1 WQALN
6 ELGYRPP
13 DTQAN
18 FVWLPLGEQTQAF
31 ADACEA
37 QALSVRAFAPEG
49 VRVTVGEV
57 EANDRLI
64 QIATDFAQQLAD
76 WVIART
82 VSYRL
87 LNRQQRQGSPQPLKP
102 QLRR

>member
-1 WQALN
+1 LN

-18 FVWLPLGEQTQAF
+18 FVWMPLGEQTQAF

-49 VRVTVGEV
+49 VRVTVGDV

-64 QIATDFAQQLAD
+64 QIATDFAQQLANSA
-76 WVIART
+76 ITRT
-82 VSYRL
+82 DSYRL
-87 LNRQQRQGSPQPLKP
+87 LHRHHRQRSPQPVKP
-102 QLRR
+102 